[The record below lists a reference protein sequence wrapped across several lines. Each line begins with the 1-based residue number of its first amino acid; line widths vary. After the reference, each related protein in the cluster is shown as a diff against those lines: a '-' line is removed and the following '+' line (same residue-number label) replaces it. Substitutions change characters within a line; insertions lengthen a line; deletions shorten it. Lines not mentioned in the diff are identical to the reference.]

1 MFKKS
6 AFFVVLAIFV
16 LFWIVELVAGS
27 SKDSTESR
35 TRLGNQGTVSFV
47 TNSAITIV
55 IDSRSIQ
62 SNLLRL
68 NASISSGMS
77 HAEDPTTKR
86 ILTASTQEISMMLHE
101 SKLWTQRGR
110 NISIEDRTRRNLV
123 GGIIGSIFGF
133 GSLILSTSNAVRIGK
148 IHSEL
153 NHRIDDDEHALA
165 YLNQSITT
173 LRNRISKEDQR
184 IEEVL
189 QLNEFEILMIRIRQ
203 NFDRVTK
210 IISDSHRGHFSHE
223 FINRK
228 ELKSA
233 LTQLALKSRRYGL
246 VLDLSKVDIFKCE
259 TYLSTD
265 VNDHININVIIPLIE
280 SEFDIFQIQIIPQYF
295 FQENELFINQTLHSE
310 FICVRNGLMQY
321 FPTNTIELNR
331 HCLKQREH
339 AFLCKHFPTHSTIE
353 NTCEGSIYYGKGD
366 GNCDFEIR
374 KIREIMIFQD
384 IMSPHDFHIFSK
396 ESTRFELECM
406 SAKSPKKLIDNLR
419 KGHSILQLYPGCK
432 ISTTGFQFQNGLAF
446 MDNEPTQIFMKNGF
460 DEDVDFS
467 KDIQNITT
475 DLARFNRLS
484 SQSFKA
490 FTKLEHHE
498 KLGNFGGWAFL
509 TLSVIILA
517 ILAALGFVVYKIYK
531 HDVIAQ
537 QDE

>member
-6 AFFVVLAIFV
+6 AFFVVLANFV
-16 LFWIVELVAGS
+16 LFWIAELVAGS

-153 NHRIDDDEHALA
+153 NHRIDDDEHAIA

-173 LRNRISKEDQR
+173 LRNRMSMEDQR

-189 QLNEFEILMIRIRQ
+189 QLSEFEILMIRIRQ

-210 IISDSHRGHFSHE
+210 IISDSHSGRFSHE
-223 FINRK
+223 FINRN

-246 VLDLSKVDIFKCE
+246 VLDLSKVDLFKCE

-265 VNDHININVIIPLIE
+265 ANDHININVIIPLIE
-280 SEFDIFQIQIIPQYF
+280 SEFEIFQIQIIPEYF
-295 FQENELFINQTLHSE
+295 FQENEMFINQTLHNE
-310 FICVRNGLMQY
+310 FICVRNGLLQY

-331 HCLKQREH
+331 HCLKQKEH
-339 AFLCKHFPTHSTIE
+339 AFLCKHFPTHSTITG
-353 NTCEGSIYYGKGD
+353 TCEGSIYYGKGAE
-366 GNCDFEIR
+366 NCDFEIR
-374 KIREIMIFQD
+374 KIRETMIFQD
-384 IMSPHDFHIFSK
+384 IMSQNDFHIFSK

-406 SAKSPKKLIDNLR
+406 GAKSPKKLVDNLR
-419 KGHSILQLYPGCK
+419 KGHSVLQLYPGCK

-446 MDNEPTQIFMKNGF
+446 VDNEPTQIFMKNGF
-460 DEDVDFS
+460 EEDVDFA
-467 KDIQNITT
+467 KDIQNIST

-498 KLGNFGGWAFL
+498 RLGNFGGLAFVI
-509 TLSVIILA
+509 LSVIILA
-517 ILAALGFVVYKIYK
+517 IMAALGFIVYKIYK
-531 HDVIAQ
+531 HDVLAQ

>member
-1 MFKKS
+1 MFKQS
-6 AFFVVLAIFV
+6 AFLVVLVNFV
-16 LFWIVELVAGS
+16 LFWIAELVAGS

-133 GSLILSTSNAVRIGK
+133 GSLILSTSNAVKIGK

-153 NHRIDDDEHALA
+153 NHRIDDDEHAIA

-173 LRNRISKEDQR
+173 LRNRMSMEDQR

-210 IISDSHRGHFSHE
+210 IISDSHSGRFSHE
-223 FINRK
+223 FINRN

-246 VLDLSKVDIFKCE
+246 VLDLSKVDLFKCE
-259 TYLSTD
+259 SYLSPD
-265 VNDHININVIIPLIE
+265 ANDHININVIIPLIE
-280 SEFDIFQIQIIPQYF
+280 SEFEIFQIQIIPEYF
-295 FQENELFINQTLHSE
+295 FQENEMFINQTLHNE
-310 FICVRNGLMQY
+310 FICVRNGLLQY

-331 HCLKQREH
+331 HCLKQKEH
-339 AFLCKHFPTHSTIE
+339 AFLCKHFPTHSTITG
-353 NTCEGSIYYGKGD
+353 TCEGSIYYGKGAE
-366 GNCDFEIR
+366 NCDFEIR
-374 KIREIMIFQD
+374 KIRETMIFQD
-384 IMSPHDFHIFSK
+384 IMSQNDFHIFSK

-406 SAKSPKKLIDNLR
+406 GAKSPKKLVDNLR
-419 KGHSILQLYPGCK
+419 KGHSVLQLYPGCK

-446 MDNEPTQIFMKNGF
+446 VDNEPTQIFMKNGF
-460 DEDVDFS
+460 EEDVDFA
-467 KDIQNITT
+467 KDIQNIST

-498 KLGNFGGWAFL
+498 RLGNFGGLAFL
-509 TLSVIILA
+509 ILSVIILGIA
-517 ILAALGFVVYKIYK
+517 AALGFIVFKIYK
-531 HDVIAQ
+531 HDRLAQ

>member
-1 MFKKS
+1 
-6 AFFVVLAIFV
+6 
-16 LFWIVELVAGS
+16 
-27 SKDSTESR
+27 
-35 TRLGNQGTVSFV
+35 
-47 TNSAITIV
+47 
-55 IDSRSIQ
+55 
-62 SNLLRL
+62 
-68 NASISSGMS
+68 
-77 HAEDPTTKR
+77 
-86 ILTASTQEISMMLHE
+86 MMLHE

-123 GGIIGSIFGF
+123 GGIGILGSIFGF
-133 GSLILSTSNAVRIGK
+133 GSLILSTSNAVKIGK

-153 NHRIDDDEHALA
+153 NHRIDDDEHAIA

-173 LRNRISKEDQR
+173 LRNRMSMEDQR

-210 IISDSHRGHFSHE
+210 IISDSHSGRFSHE
-223 FINRK
+223 FINRN

-246 VLDLSKVDIFKCE
+246 VLDLSKVDLFKCE

-265 VNDHININVIIPLIE
+265 ANDHININVIIPLIE
-280 SEFDIFQIQIIPQYF
+280 SEFEIFQIQIIPEYF
-295 FQENELFINQTLHSE
+295 FQENEMFINQTLHNE
-310 FICVRNGLMQY
+310 FICVRNGLLQY

-331 HCLKQREH
+331 HCLKQKEH
-339 AFLCKHFPTHSTIE
+339 AFLCKHFPTHSTITG
-353 NTCEGSIYYGKGD
+353 TCEGSIYYGKGAE
-366 GNCDFEIR
+366 NCDFEIR
-374 KIREIMIFQD
+374 KIRETMIFQD
-384 IMSPHDFHIFSK
+384 IMSQNDFHIFSK

-406 SAKSPKKLIDNLR
+406 GAKSPKKLVDNLR
-419 KGHSILQLYPGCK
+419 KGHSVLQLYPGCK

-446 MDNEPTQIFMKNGF
+446 VDNEPTQIFMKNGF
-460 DEDVDFS
+460 EEDVDFA
-467 KDIQNITT
+467 KDIQNIST

-498 KLGNFGGWAFL
+498 RLGNFGGLAFVI
-509 TLSVIILA
+509 LSVIILA
-517 ILAALGFVVYKIYK
+517 IMAALGFIVYKIYK
-531 HDVIAQ
+531 HDVLAQ